1 MGNFKSEFKNH
12 TYPMKRLS
20 LAVLLLI
27 TPGMALTMFDDGVKA
42 VNATNQAAP
51 DATIQAA
58 PVAPIALA

>member
-1 MGNFKSEFKNH
+1 
-12 TYPMKRLS
+12 MKRLS